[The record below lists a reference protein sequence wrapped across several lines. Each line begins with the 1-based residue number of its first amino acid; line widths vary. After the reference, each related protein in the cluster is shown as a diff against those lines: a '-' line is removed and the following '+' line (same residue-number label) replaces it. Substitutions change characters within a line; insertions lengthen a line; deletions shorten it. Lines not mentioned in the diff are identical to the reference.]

1 MYVSRNFLLFVSN
14 NSLWRFSVDANLI
27 QREIDKAVNSIEYK
41 HEPQLNRKF
50 ELQKKAKSRRSST
63 PSNKKLWLMN
73 NF

>member
-41 HEPQLNRKF
+41 HEPQLTLIGNSSFKRKQSL
-50 ELQKKAKSRRSST
+50 EDPQPLATK
-63 PSNKKLWLMN
+63 NYG
-73 NF
+73 